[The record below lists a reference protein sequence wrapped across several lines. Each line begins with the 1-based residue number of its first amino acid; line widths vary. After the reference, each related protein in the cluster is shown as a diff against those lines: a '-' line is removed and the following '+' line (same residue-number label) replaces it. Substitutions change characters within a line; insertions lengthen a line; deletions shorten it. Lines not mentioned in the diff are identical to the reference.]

1 VGRVEEFVGRKLIM
15 EILTRKVCHYLEVKV
30 RTTEAEINLGLLD
43 KEEAAK
49 ISAEFLAA
57 SIELQEFSES

>member
-1 VGRVEEFVGRKLIM
+1 M

>member
-1 VGRVEEFVGRKLIM
+1 M
-15 EILTRKVCHYLEVKV
+15 EILTRKVPSYIEVKV
-30 RTTEAEINLGLLD
+30 KTTETEINLGLLD
-43 KEEAAK
+43 KEDAAK